1 MDGPNILNL
10 NFNTVLTAVKQLK
23 KSCKAWVQE
32 SKPRKLL
39 KNWNYLYHCNPIL
52 DTDDHQNALCAQ
64 TAIEEV
70 YDNLTA
76 QHAQYMSKRS
86 LVELLVSILKR

>member
-1 MDGPNILNL
+1 MTKPFPDCVRDLWALMDGPNILNL

-39 KNWNYLYHCNPIL
+39 KN
-52 DTDDHQNALCAQ
+52 
-64 TAIEEV
+64 
-70 YDNLTA
+70 
-76 QHAQYMSKRS
+76 
-86 LVELLVSILKR
+86 

>member
-1 MDGPNILNL
+1 MTKPFPDCVRDLWALMDGPNILNL

-39 KNWNYLYHCNPIL
+39 K
-52 DTDDHQNALCAQ
+52 
-64 TAIEEV
+64 IEITFIIV
-70 YDNLTA
+70 
-76 QHAQYMSKRS
+76 
-86 LVELLVSILKR
+86 IPF